1 MAAFERGVERLSF
14 LPDAMRDALRRR
26 LRELGGVALIVLA
39 AFLALALATW
49 SVQDPSLNHATNSPV
64 RNLLGARGAIV
75 ADLLMQLLG
84 VAALAF
90 ILPVAIWGWRLLTHR
105 PLRRERIRLLF
116 WIAGVLLTAG
126 CAAAL
131 PRSGAWPL
139 PVGLGGVIGDW
150 MLRLAALLSGGAV
163 TGATRIAIAIAAGAG
178 TLFSF
183 RFAICFRW
191 RSHNPQPAAG
201 AAGHTPRPTS
211 L

>member
-1 MAAFERGVERLSF
+1 MAAFERGLERLSF

-39 AFLALALATW
+39 ALLALALATW

-64 RNLLGARGAIV
+64 RNLLGVPGAIV

-116 WIAGVLLTAG
+116 WITGVLLTAG

-139 PVGLGGVIGDW
+139 RAGSVGD
-150 MLRLAALLSGGAV
+150 
-163 TGATRIAIAIAAGAG
+163 AG
-178 TLFSF
+178 
-183 RFAICFRW
+183 
-191 RSHNPQPAAG
+191 
-201 AAGHTPRPTS
+201 
-211 L
+211 

>member
-39 AFLALALATW
+39 ALLALALATW

-64 RNLLGARGAIV
+64 RNLLGVPGAIV

-105 PLRRERIRLLF
+105 PLTPARLRLLF
-116 WIAGVLLTAG
+116 WITGGLLTAG
-126 CAAAL
+126 RAAAV
-131 PRSGAWPL
+131 PRIS
-139 PVGLGGVIGDW
+139 PV
-150 MLRLAALLSGGAV
+150 
-163 TGATRIAIAIAAGAG
+163 
-178 TLFSF
+178 
-183 RFAICFRW
+183 
-191 RSHNPQPAAG
+191 
-201 AAGHTPRPTS
+201 TP
-211 L
+211 

>member
-1 MAAFERGVERLSF
+1 MAVFERGLERLSF

-39 AFLALALATW
+39 ALLALALATW

-64 RNLLGARGAIV
+64 RNLLGVPGAIV

-116 WIAGVLLTAG
+116 WITGVLLTAG

-150 MLRLAALLSGGAV
+150 MLRLPTALSGGTLA
-163 TGATRIAIAIAAGAG
+163 GPARIAVAVASGAGMLLCFAVAAGFG
-178 TLFSF
+178 
-183 RFAICFRW
+183 W
-191 RSHNPQPAAG
+191 RAEG
-201 AAGHTPRPTS
+201 D
-211 L
+211 